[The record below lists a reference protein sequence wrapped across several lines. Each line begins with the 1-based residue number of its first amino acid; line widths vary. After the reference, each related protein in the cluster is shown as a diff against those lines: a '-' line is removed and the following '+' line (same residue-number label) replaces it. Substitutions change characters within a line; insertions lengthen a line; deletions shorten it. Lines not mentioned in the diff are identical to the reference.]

1 MRSRCWFTLPK
12 IIWVSAWK
20 PGLSWLERNQYLI
33 IQYMSGFCANTLY
46 NVLYISSLETRNL
59 PLNLLQQWQAR
70 ILCRAF
76 NYLKGQCSN
85 IPVRFRS
92 WVWSGS
98 HFEKN
103 WIRVLQF
110 TLVGCIKCTS
120 TVKGQKT
127 YIFYLAILNH
137 SYLFLERK
145 WGEISW
151 SGYIIMA
158 CMRSLVHKVLRCVYT

>member
-1 MRSRCWFTLPK
+1 MLVHSPK
-12 IIWVSAWK
+12 NNLSLLMK
-20 PGLSWLERNQYLI
+20 TGLVMARTESILN
-33 IQYMSGFCANTLY
+33 NTVYVRLLRKHTVLY

-145 WGEISW
+145 WGKFLDSDT
-151 SGYIIMA
+151 
-158 CMRSLVHKVLRCVYT
+158 L

>member
-1 MRSRCWFTLPK
+1 
-12 IIWVSAWK
+12 
-20 PGLSWLERNQYLI
+20 
-33 IQYMSGFCANTLY
+33 MSGFCANTLY

-59 PLNLLQQWQAR
+59 PLNLLRQWLAR

-127 YIFYLAILNH
+127 YIF
-137 SYLFLERK
+137 LFSNFESFLSLFRK
-145 WGEISW
+145 EMGEISW
-151 SGYIIMA
+151 SGYIITA